1 MRWRSVVVEDRRPSG
16 CRWRKADNCLP
27 QAMRSLEMKQG
38 LVNGDGV
45 QPHDVAVIIG
55 QLGVV
60 VILASRMVGLE
71 MTMNC

>member
-1 MRWRSVVVEDRRPSG
+1 
-16 CRWRKADNCLP
+16 
-27 QAMRSLEMKQG
+27 MKQG